1 MPTHIVFGS
10 KQIFCEQRT
19 LHMSLTNK
27 QRPSSSSSREATTQQ
42 NPQRSQF
49 SRKKQVLFHHMIRLY
64 FLDDLNDVLIV
75 KLMLLHERTIN
86 QCKEPN
92 TQWVCNNVTSC
103 WSNAYLA
110 NSLRLMF
117 HTGTPYQ
124 SAAIF

>member
-49 SRKKQVLFHHMIRLY
+49 CRKKQVSFHHMIRLY
-64 FLDDLNDVLIV
+64 FLNDLNDVLIV
-75 KLMLLHERTIN
+75 KLML
-86 QCKEPN
+86 
-92 TQWVCNNVTSC
+92 
-103 WSNAYLA
+103 LA

-124 SAAIF
+124 SVFKLFDHVLVDSVAEIFHGFLLR